1 MKVVIAVAS
10 FSHQIS
16 GVQRHAINLA
26 RCLLTRAAI
35 SAVHLIASPWQE
47 SLIRDAMPDADARF
61 HLHSAVIGS
70 GTIARNFWYYR
81 ELPQVAAKLG
91 ADIVHLGYPSPLQR
105 GAFSCPTVVTLHD
118 LYPYDIPENFG
129 FPKVWVNRLILKQ
142 CLGAA
147 GAIACV
153 SESTRTRLEQLFPH
167 HVARKAS
174 VICNCVE
181 PPPKPERALG
191 VSTTQTPIT
200 EIGAAPFLLSVA
212 QHRRNKN
219 IPLLLRVFHR
229 LHYLGRIS
237 SDMRLVILGIP
248 GPETKAI
255 LSFVADAGIS
265 DRVILLSGI
274 SEADLQWCY
283 CNCELLVAPSSVEG
297 FGLPVAEALMAG
309 CRVICS
315 DIPVFREVG
324 GDRCRYVPLDSH
336 AEEAFADAI
345 CSSLV
350 GPRGTP
356 ALLPQLSRKTIAA
369 QYLQLYQSLN
379 LQTSKARPDAIP
391 AIDIKEGRSV
401 L

>member
-26 RCLLTRAAI
+26 RCLLTRGEI

-70 GTIARNFWYYR
+70 GTIARNLWYYS
-81 ELPQVAAKLG
+81 ELPTVAARLG

-105 GAFSCPTVVTLHD
+105 RAFSCPTVVTLHD

-147 GAIACV
+147 EAIACV
-153 SESTRTRLEQLFPH
+153 SESTRNRLAQIFPH
-167 HVARKAS
+167 SVAGKAS
-174 VICNCVE
+174 VVCNCVE
-181 PPPKPERALG
+181 PSPEQALG
-191 VSTTQTPIT
+191 PSTIRTRIT
-200 EIGAAPFLLSVA
+200 EIGAAPFLLCVA

-229 LHYLGRIS
+229 LHYLGRIP

-248 GPETKAI
+248 GPETTAI
-255 LSFVADAGIS
+255 QRFVADAGIS
-265 DRVILLSGI
+265 GRVILLSGI
-274 SEADLQWCY
+274 SEADLHWCY
-283 CNCELLVAPSSVEG
+283 RKCELLIAPSSVEG

-324 GDRCRYVPLDSH
+324 GDRCRYVPLDAR
-336 AEEAFADAI
+336 AEKAFADAI
-345 CSSLV
+345 CSSLADQ
-350 GPRGTP
+350 RGTP
-356 ALLPQLSRKTIAA
+356 AVLPQLSRKTIAA
-369 QYLQLYQSLN
+369 QYLQLYESLS
-379 LQTSKARPDAIP
+379 LQTSKAHLDAVP
-391 AIDIKEGRSV
+391 SIDIKEGRSV